1 MESSNCEFECDK
13 ACDVGE
19 YWDYE
24 NCSCKKRLIDKLV
37 DECTETVEEVKAA
50 IITLAEN
57 ENSYIRSSRIVY
69 SVLFWIVFTI
79 NVGGKGAGFVYFY
92 WYLKKDALHVYFN
105 A

>member
-37 DECTETVEEVKAA
+37 DECTETVEEVKPA

-57 ENSYIRSSRIVY
+57 ENENSYKCSSCI
-69 SVLFWIVFTI
+69 TI
-79 NVGGKGAGFVYFY
+79 LCYFG
-92 WYLKKDALHVYFN
+92 YFLQLTLVE
-105 A
+105 

>member
-1 MESSNCEFECDK
+1 MESSNCEFECNK

-24 NCSCKKRLIDKLV
+24 NCRCKKRLI
-37 DECTETVEEVKAA
+37 VEEVKAA

-57 ENSYIRSSRIVY
+57 ENSYNHSSRIVY

-79 NVGGKGAGFVYFY
+79 NVGVNSVGFFSFY

-105 A
+105 ADKETTIC